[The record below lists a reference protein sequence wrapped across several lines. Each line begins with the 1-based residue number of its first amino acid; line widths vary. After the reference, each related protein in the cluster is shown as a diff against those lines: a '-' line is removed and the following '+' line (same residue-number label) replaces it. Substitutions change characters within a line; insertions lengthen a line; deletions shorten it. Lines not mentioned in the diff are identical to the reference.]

1 MHEISPG
8 GFALALVILTVVW
21 IFLPPEMRVPLAIV
35 LILGA
40 LAATRAPVHYIQQFF
55 SYLK

>member
-8 GFALALVILTVVW
+8 GFALALGILVVVW
-21 IFLPPEMRVPLAIV
+21 IFLPPQVRLPLAIV

-40 LAATRAPVHYIQQFF
+40 LAATKAPVHTIEAFTRM
-55 SYLK
+55 LR